1 MNTRKVVA
9 TLKIKNKKTYKQK
22 DCDIY
27 VGRPSKWGNPYSH
40 KEGTLAKY
48 KTETREEA
56 ISCFE
61 TYFRDLLEKE
71 PGLKAEILRWPEY
84 ASLVCWCSPL
94 SCHAEIL
101 LKIREELKA

>member
-1 MNTRKVVA
+1 MKV
-9 TLKIKNKKTYKQK
+9 KNKKTYKQR

-27 VGRPSKWGNPYSH
+27 VGRPSKFGNPYSH
-40 KEGTLAKY
+40 KSGTLAQF

-56 ISCFE
+56 ISNFE
-61 TYFRDLLEKE
+61 SYFRDKLEKE
-71 PGLKAEILRWPEY
+71 QELKEEIKNWPEY
-84 ASLVCWCSPL
+84 ANLICWCYPL